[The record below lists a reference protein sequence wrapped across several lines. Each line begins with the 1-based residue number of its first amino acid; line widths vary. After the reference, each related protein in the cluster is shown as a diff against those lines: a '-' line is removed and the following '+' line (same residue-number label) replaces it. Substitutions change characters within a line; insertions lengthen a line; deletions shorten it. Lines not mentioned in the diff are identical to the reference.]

1 MTEEALD
8 EVELTKDKEIIDKI
22 SSKIFPVL
30 QTKDEVNIINE
41 LDKKEYSDIDLT
53 LCIDTAH
60 NDNTIL
66 TTLVNYLLFIYNQI
80 I

>member
-22 SSKIFPVL
+22 SSKLFPIL
-30 QTKDEVNIINE
+30 HKKDEINIINE

-60 NDNTIL
+60 NDNTI
-66 TTLVNYLLFIYNQI
+66 
-80 I
+80 